1 MLIFAERVT
10 ADRRPPLW
18 PRLDQYSLTLVKIAP
33 TSLPLRLAT

>member
-18 PRLDQYSLTLVKIAP
+18 PRLDQLTLVKIAP